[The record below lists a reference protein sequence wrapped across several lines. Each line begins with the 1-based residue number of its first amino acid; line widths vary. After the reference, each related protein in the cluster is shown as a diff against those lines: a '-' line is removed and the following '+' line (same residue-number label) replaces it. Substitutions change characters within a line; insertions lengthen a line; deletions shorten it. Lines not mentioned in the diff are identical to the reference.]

1 MPEEA
6 VPEAEAPAEQPT
18 SDLPPQTGEG
28 EVDISTLPAPVQE
41 YIKELREEAR
51 DRRKAHEPFKQVF
64 DQYNARETEL
74 LLGMV
79 NDLAVDQ
86 TKGATVMLNFAKQL
100 LGDNVT
106 AEEVQAVTEAVEEEA
121 EEKGLTP
128 EQVQQMIRE
137 QTEQEKMIARVH
149 DETRKLGFDPQSEQA
164 HKLWDMAISLQE
176 EDLSKVAPLV
186 HQYFGTQPETEEE
199 PEPEPEPKPA
209 GRFPAT
215 AGRGGSGET
224 GLPEEPA
231 TPPPVKSDQMRARV
245 MERLRAS
252 AGE

>member
-1 MPEEA
+1 MGDEAEA
-6 VPEAEAPAEQPT
+6 VPENEPT
-18 SDLPPQTGEG
+18 PGLPPEEGEG
-28 EVDISTLPAPVQE
+28 EVDISTLPPAVQG
-41 YIKELREEAR
+41 YIKDLREEAR
-51 DRRKAHEPFKQVF
+51 DRRKALEPFKQVF
-64 DQYNARETEL
+64 DQYNARETDIL
-74 LLGMV
+74 LTMV

-86 TKGATVMLNFAKQL
+86 TAGATTMLNFAKQL
-100 LGDNVT
+100 LGEDVT
-106 AEEVQAVTEAVEEEA
+106 KEEVQAVAEAVEEEA

-128 EQVQQMIRE
+128 EEVQQMIKQ

-149 DETRKLGFDPQSEQA
+149 EETQKLGFDPQSEQA

-176 EDLSKVAPLV
+176 EDLSKIAPLV
-186 HQYFGTQPETEEE
+186 HQYFGTEPEAED